1 MGHTLA
7 GPDHNFNP
15 GRDLAHDRRT
25 PQGSDMDALD
35 LVQRCWN
42 GLVARRGS
50 LPSTAATVLEEMVR
64 AYREPHRHYHTL
76 DHVAALLTLLDRYG
90 AEVADSD
97 AVTAAI
103 LFHDV
108 VYDPTRP
115 DNEEASAAWAAA
127 RLARLG
133 FAEDLRDKVARYIL
147 ATQHDR
153 CVDPA
158 GEADL
163 ALLLDLD
170 LSVLAA
176 PPRRLSHLCRGHP
189 KRVRVRPRPALSC
202 GAAAPAG
209 DVSAARADL
218 SH

>member
-1 MGHTLA
+1 
-7 GPDHNFNP
+7 
-15 GRDLAHDRRT
+15 
-25 PQGSDMDALD
+25 MDALD

-50 LPSTAATVLEEMVR
+50 LPSTAATVLEETVR

-108 VYDPTRP
+108 VYDPARH

-127 RLARLG
+127 RLARRG
-133 FAEDLRDKVARYIL
+133 FAEDL
-147 ATQHDR
+147 
-153 CVDPA
+153 
-158 GEADL
+158 
-163 ALLLDLD
+163 
-170 LSVLAA
+170 
-176 PPRRLSHLCRGHP
+176 
-189 KRVRVRPRPALSC
+189 
-202 GAAAPAG
+202 
-209 DVSAARADL
+209 
-218 SH
+218 